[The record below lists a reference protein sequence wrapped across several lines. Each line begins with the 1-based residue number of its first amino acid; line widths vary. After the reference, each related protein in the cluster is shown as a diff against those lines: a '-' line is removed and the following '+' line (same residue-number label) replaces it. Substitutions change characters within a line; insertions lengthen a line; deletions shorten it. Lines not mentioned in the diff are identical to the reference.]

1 MDMHLDCTIWGYL
14 LAMILDA
21 IFGSLVALLIEVTQD
36 RGDDSRSVSRIFLTL
51 GVSAAIGGFFVQF
64 IHCRGTITWV

>member
-1 MDMHLDCTIWGYL
+1 MDMHLDCTIWGYFL
-14 LAMILDA
+14 TMILDA

-36 RGDDSRSVSRIFLTL
+36 RGDSRSVSRIFLTL